1 MNCYSINGFLNN
13 LFSIIKHSGLYKIIT
28 SVVKILFHDS
38 CKLELLNMKQYSNKF
53 HFMPKTWLI
62 VSFPSWQT
70 HRWKYWIKVQM
81 VKQFQI
87 SEEISKDW
95 KNKMEKNCIHVV
107 EINLIYMVSF
117 KKRRENI
124 MKETSL
130 KEENITELLHS
141 VTYM

>member
-1 MNCYSINGFLNN
+1 
-13 LFSIIKHSGLYKIIT
+13 
-28 SVVKILFHDS
+28 
-38 CKLELLNMKQYSNKF
+38 
-53 HFMPKTWLI
+53 
-62 VSFPSWQT
+62 
-70 HRWKYWIKVQM
+70 M

-95 KNKMEKNCIHVV
+95 KNKMEKNCMHVV
-107 EINLIYMVSF
+107 EINLVYMVSF

-141 VTYM
+141 VM